1 MAKIPY
7 PNNILDRF
15 FRNVI
20 IDLVDAVNGHSKFI
34 EDIRYSKPI
43 TDNAKS
49 DYTGIKAPV
58 LQPTGF
64 TLENHELSGSVYTNG
79 DYFVTDYT
87 VRDER
92 REFGKV
98 YYVDQKNGNN
108 SNDGLTP
115 EKALASIR
123 VAYDKTDVGT
133 IVVIG
138 TVFRYNGTYLGNLT
152 KNVNIIGYNEE
163 AKLIV
168 ADLLSYQKESEY
180 NNVYSAV
187 RAGVGGVV
195 DLSKKVNG
203 GYESYTKVGSV
214 DEVENNLKT
223 YTTLDGRVYVNHDKT
238 PIVDELI
245 TTLVTSNLNIPSTGA
260 SYVYM
265 ENIEIIGGARPF
277 RNENENAELYFY
289 NVKFLHGTQSNGNG
303 LEIVGGKKVIC
314 EKCHA
319 SHNPMDGFNYH
330 KGKNGSLP
338 YFIELNCTG
347 NNNGE
352 LKGEGG
358 SRSDNGSTAHD
369 GIKGIRIN
377 GIYGNNDGGTIA
389 DVNIGTQTWNLGL
402 TAFNSLQNSDY
413 LTTSGAKM
421 WLDHCASFG
430 SERSVNAVDSS
441 DIIYTRNC
449 TFKGAISGNGQVI
462 EY

>member
-1 MAKIPY
+1 MSKIPY
-7 PNNILDRF
+7 PNSIVDRF

-20 IDLVDAVNGHSKFI
+20 IDLVDAVNGHSKLI
-34 EDIRYSKPI
+34 EDIKYSKPI
-43 TDNAKS
+43 TDNTKS

-58 LQPTGF
+58 LQPTDF
-64 TLENHELSGSVYTNG
+64 TLEDHELNGAVYTNG

-92 REFGKV
+92 KEFGKV
-98 YYVDQKNGNN
+98 YYVDQKNGDN

-115 EKALASIR
+115 DKALASMLT
-123 VAYDKTDVGT
+123 AYNKTDVGT

-138 TVFRYNGTYLGNLT
+138 MVCRYNGTYLVNLT
-152 KNVNIIGYNEE
+152 KDINIIGYNEE
-163 AKLIV
+163 AKLIM
-168 ADLLSYQKESEY
+168 ADLLSYQKESGY

-203 GYESYTKVGSV
+203 GYESYTRVETV
-214 DEVENNLKT
+214 DEVEANIKT
-223 YTTLDGRVYVNHDKT
+223 YTTLDGKVYVNHNKT
-238 PIVDELI
+238 PISDELI
-245 TTLVTSNLNIPSTGA
+245 STLTSRNLTIPPTGA

-303 LEIVGGKKVIC
+303 LEIVGGKKVIS
-314 EKCHA
+314 ERCHA
-319 SHNPMDGFNYH
+319 SHNVMDGFNYH
-330 KGKNGSLP
+330 KGKTGSLP
-338 YFIELNCTG
+338 YFIEINCSG
-347 NNNGE
+347 NNNGA
-352 LKGEGG
+352 LKGTGG

-369 GIKGIRIN
+369 GVKGIRLN

-389 DVNIGTQTWNLGL
+389 DVNEGTETWNLGV
-402 TAFNSLQNSDY
+402 TAFNSLQGADF
-413 LTTSGAKM
+413 LTSTGAKM
-421 WLDHCASFG
+421 WLDHCVSFG
-430 SERSVNAVDSS
+430 TSKSVNAINENDMVF
-441 DIIYTRNC
+441 TRNC
-449 TFKGAISGNGQVI
+449 TFKGTIAGNGKVT